1 MGVFSFDFHPMMLG
15 MYLPYRAADQPL
27 RPDPDGTSAF
37 HCSPLD
43 VGFLCF
49 LHLGFHSLAIG
60 PYILP
65 CNQRGTF
72 SCARLESS
80 LVPLVEGMVYII
92 ASELKGCNG
101 SR

>member
-43 VGFLCF
+43 VGFLAFCISVSTPWQLAHTF
-49 LHLGFHSLAIG
+49 YHVTSGEHSLAFG
-60 PYILP
+60 
-65 CNQRGTF
+65 
-72 SCARLESS
+72 
-80 LVPLVEGMVYII
+80 
-92 ASELKGCNG
+92 
-101 SR
+101 